1 MISIVIPN
9 FNGAAVL
16 GPCLQALAGQTETD
30 FEVILVDNGS
40 SDGSLD
46 LARRRRPDIRI
57 IRFSKNRGFAA
68 AVNAGIKAARGR
80 YVALLNN
87 DVEVEP
93 DWLAEMKKV
102 LDRRPMTFAVGPKL
116 LLNPDRHRINV
127 VGIKLKPH
135 GESGSIGAGQIDC
148 GQFDRPGRVFGVS
161 AGAALYRRDLFEEIG
176 YFDED
181 FFAYLE
187 DVDLSFRARLL
198 GYDFRYAPT
207 ARAYHLKGWTTKR
220 QMSSAFEVRLNS
232 RNILFCQ
239 VKNLPA
245 GTWRSKWPRI
255 LLRHLELFLRY
266 TVQRIHTGET
276 APYLAGKMDF
286 LRQRRRVLAKRRAV
300 QAAKRVPDQAITW
313 WFGRDV
319 VPDQVSP

>member
-9 FNGAAVL
+9 FNGAGVL
-16 GPCLQALAGQTETD
+16 GPCLQALAGQTETEI
-30 FEVILVDNGS
+30 EVILVDNGS
-40 SDGSLD
+40 NDDSVD
-46 LARRRRPDIRI
+46 LARRWRPDIRI
-57 IRFSKNRGFAA
+57 IRFPDNRGFAG
-68 AVNAGIKAARGR
+68 AVNAGIKAAQGR

-93 DWLAEMKKV
+93 GWLAEMKKV
-102 LDRRPMTFAVGPKL
+102 LDRHPTTFAVGPKL
-116 LLNPDRHRINV
+116 LLNPDRRRINV
-127 VGIKLKPH
+127 VGIKLKSH
-135 GESGSIGAGQIDC
+135 GESGSIGAGQVDH

-161 AGAALYRRDLFEEIG
+161 AGAALYRRDLFEDVG

-187 DVDLSFRARLL
+187 DVDLCFRARLL

-207 ARAYHLKGWTTKR
+207 ARAYHLKGWTTR
-220 QMSSAFEVRLNS
+220 RRMSSAFEVRLNS

-239 VKNLPA
+239 VKNIPA
-245 GTWRSKWPRI
+245 GTWRAKWPRI
-255 LLRHLELFLRY
+255 LLRHLELFLRH

-276 APYLAGKMDF
+276 VPYLAGKLDF

-300 QAAKRVPDQAITW
+300 QAAKRVPDRDITW
-313 WFGRDV
+313 WFGREV
-319 VPDQVSP
+319 VPDEVWP